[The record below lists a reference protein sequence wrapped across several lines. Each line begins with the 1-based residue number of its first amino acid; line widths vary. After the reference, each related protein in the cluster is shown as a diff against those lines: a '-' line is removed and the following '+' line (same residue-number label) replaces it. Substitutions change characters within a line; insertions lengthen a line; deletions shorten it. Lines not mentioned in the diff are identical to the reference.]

1 MNDDNNININNE
13 REIEITNEQITEDKF
28 INSESER
35 IKLDKEKENE
45 ISTTPKNIIIQ
56 VEQEIKE

>member
-1 MNDDNNININNE
+1 MDNNNKIDINNKK
-13 REIEITNEQITEDKF
+13 EIEITNDNILEEKVI
-28 INSESER
+28 ISESER
-35 IKLDKEKENE
+35 LKLDKEKENE